1 MQCVFCICPPQ
12 EDVGTVGTAHWE
24 STVVKENN
32 SKLIKAKG
40 DVHSD
45 NDSNDGGET
54 MAAGPRQQ
62 DDSGKTTAARP
73 RWQESNGDEEERSQQ
88 LI

>member
-1 MQCVFCICPPQ
+1 M
-12 EDVGTVGTAHWE
+12 TVGTAHWE

-32 SKLIKAKG
+32 SKLIRD
-40 DVHSD
+40 DVHSN

-54 MAAGPRQQ
+54 TAERQWRQDDGGEMTAAGQWRQ
-62 DDSGKTTAARP
+62 DSD
-73 RWQESNGDEEERSQQ
+73 SDEEERSQQ

>member
-1 MQCVFCICPPQ
+1 MA
-12 EDVGTVGTAHWE
+12 VGTAHWE

-32 SKLIKAKG
+32 SKLIRG

-45 NDSNDGGET
+45 NDSNNGGEMT
-54 MAAGPRQQ
+54 AAGRRRQGS
-62 DDSGKTTAARP
+62 D
-73 RWQESNGDEEERSQQ
+73 GDEEERSQQ

>member
-1 MQCVFCICPPQ
+1 M
-12 EDVGTVGTAHWE
+12 GTTHWE

-32 SKLIKAKG
+32 SKLIRG

-54 MAAGPRQQ
+54 TAARRRWQG
-62 DDSGKTTAARP
+62 DSGKTATVMKKKEA
-73 RWQESNGDEEERSQQ
+73 SS
-88 LI
+88 